1 MSWRR
6 IEDATAAPENGGASP
21 LAMAVTQINQGRK
34 AIRRVLDYGSF
45 DNANEPKRLVAA
57 G

>member
-1 MSWRR
+1 MV
-6 IEDATAAPENGGASP
+6 PENGGAPP

-34 AIRRVLDYGSF
+34 AIRRALDYGSF
-45 DNANEPKRLVAA
+45 DNTNEPKRLVSA

>member
-6 IEDATAAPENGGASP
+6 IENATAVPGSGGPPP
-21 LAMAVTQINQGRK
+21 LAMPGTQIDQGRK
-34 AIRRVLDYGSF
+34 AIRRVSDYGSF
-45 DNANEPKRLVAA
+45 DNTNEPKGLVSA

>member
-1 MSWRR
+1 
-6 IEDATAAPENGGASP
+6 
-21 LAMAVTQINQGRK
+21 MAVTQINQGRK

-45 DNANEPKRLVAA
+45 DNANEPKRLVSA

>member
-6 IEDATAAPENGGASP
+6 IEDATAAPENGGAPP

-34 AIRRVLDYGSF
+34 AIRRALDYGSF
-45 DNANEPKRLVAA
+45 DNTNEPKRLVSA

>member
-6 IEDATAAPENGGASP
+6 IEDTTVVPENGGAPP

-34 AIRRVLDYGSF
+34 AIRRALDYGSF
-45 DNANEPKRLVAA
+45 DNTNEPKRLVAA

>member
-6 IEDATAAPENGGASP
+6 IEDATAAPDNGGAPP

-45 DNANEPKRLVAA
+45 DNTNEPKRLVSA